1 MNSAL
6 VHCKLLNQ
14 FIHMNLYF
22 LFFLDSSCKWMIQKD
37 DSQISPYIKLFF
49 LSNIV
54 EESGSL
60 KKIC

>member
-1 MNSAL
+1 MNEL
-6 VHCKLLNQ
+6 V
-14 FIHMNLYF
+14 
-22 LFFLDSSCKWMIQKD
+22 

-60 KKIC
+60 KKMC